1 MLLSAVCGTVAV
13 AVSVLV
19 APTGGG
25 VAVQVRTGAAV
36 FLSGMAQHLAK
47 EDPKIGEIVG
57 LLKDLLRTPSEVVQ
71 VTASQALTP
80 LAQKIAADPENLTAL
95 VQYFLSTLTEGETF
109 GARRGA
115 AFGLAGLVKGT
126 GIAALKKQGIMDA
139 VKTAADVKSDKTAKE
154 GGLMAIECLCAKL
167 GRMFEPY
174 IITILPML
182 LAAFNDSSNSV
193 RSCCGLHSICT
204 RTAGNF

>member
-1 MLLSAVCGTVAV
+1 MHASCLCCSAVIC
-13 AVSVLV
+13 SRL
-19 APTGGG
+19 
-25 VAVQVRTGAAV
+25 QVRTGAAV

-47 EDPKIGEIVG
+47 EDPKITEIVE
-57 LLKDLLRTPSEVVQ
+57 LLKDILRTPSEVVQ
-71 VTASQALTP
+71 VTASEALTP
-80 LAQKIAADPENLTAL
+80 LAPKIAVDPDNMAAL
-95 VQYFLSTLTEGETF
+95 VQYFLAALTEGETF

-126 GIAALKKQGIMDA
+126 GISALKKQGIMDA

-174 IITILPML
+174 IITVLPML

-193 RSCCGLHSICT
+193 CARCSRSWP
-204 RTAGNF
+204 